1 MLTRLILEIFV
12 PGYRENFTP
21 EIRTRCGIVGG
32 ITGIV
37 CNVFLAIVKFTLA
50 LLSGSV
56 AAGADAVNN
65 LSDAGTGLI
74 TVSGFRLSRRAP
86 DAEHPF
92 GHGRTEYVASLIVSL
107 LVMGLGVTFFKD
119 SIVAIF
125 RTSEIDCTPVTLI
138 IYSSTIA
145 VKCWLFFFYGKLAKL
160 INSDMLKAA
169 AYDSLSDCLGTL
181 IVIGSMIGSRYT
193 SFPLDGWAGI
203 VVAGMIFW
211 AGGGVLK
218 DTVSKLLGEQADK
231 ELVEK
236 LKETILSV
244 PGIDGVHDIIIH
256 NYGENSYYVTAHAEI
271 SNLGDRLSAHDIL
284 ENAEV
289 EVAKK
294 LPVHLLLHGDPYNKS
309 NPEVIFWRS
318 RLENS
323 AAEFDSE
330 LKIYDFR
337 LLKDADEEV
346 CALSFHLLI
355 PHRYALSE
363 TELLEQ
369 LENRMQSYKKDLKL
383 EISFQK
389 SFV

>member
-1 MLTRLILEIFV
+1 MLTEIILSAAV
-12 PGYRENFTP
+12 PGYKKNLTP
-21 EIRTRCGIVGG
+21 EMRIKCGIAGG

-50 LLSGSV
+50 VISGSV

-74 TVSGFRLSRRAP
+74 TVSGFRLSSRAP

-92 GHGRTEYVASLIVSL
+92 GHGRTEYVTALIVAL
-107 LVMGLGVTFFKD
+107 LVMGLGVTFLKD
-119 SIVAIF
+119 SIVSLFRSSDTEFSTAAI
-125 RTSEIDCTPVTLI
+125 I
-138 IYSSTIA
+138 IFSSTIL
-145 VKCWLFFFYGKLAKL
+145 VKCWLFFFYRKLAGL

-169 AYDSLSDCLGTL
+169 SYDSLSDCLGTL
-181 IVIGSMIGSRYT
+181 IVVGAMIGSKYT
-193 SFPLDGWAGI
+193 AFPLDGWAGI

-218 DTVSKLLGEQADK
+218 DTISKLLGEQPDK

-236 LKETILSV
+236 IKSVILSID
-244 PGIDGVHDIIIH
+244 GIDGVHDIIIH

-271 SNLGDRLSAHDIL
+271 SSIGNRLSAHDIL

-289 EVAKK
+289 EVAKQ

-318 RLENS
+318 RMENC
-323 AAEFDSE
+323 AAELDSE

-337 LLKDADEEV
+337 LIKDDSGAV
-346 CALSFHLLI
+346 CALSFHLLV

-363 TELLEQ
+363 TELLEK
-369 LENRMQSYKKDLKL
+369 LESCMQNHKAGLKL
-383 EISFQK
+383 MITFQK
-389 SFV
+389 SFI

>member
-1 MLTRLILEIFV
+1 MLTEIILSAAV
-12 PGYRENFTP
+12 PGYKKNLTP
-21 EIRTRCGIVGG
+21 EMRIKCGIAGG

-50 LLSGSV
+50 VISGSV

-74 TVSGFRLSRRAP
+74 TVSGFRLSSRAP

-92 GHGRTEYVASLIVSL
+92 GHGRTEYVTALIVAL
-107 LVMGLGVTFFKD
+107 LVMGLGVTFLKD
-119 SIVAIF
+119 SIVSLFRSSDAEFSKAAI
-125 RTSEIDCTPVTLI
+125 I
-138 IYSSTIA
+138 IFSSTIL
-145 VKCWLFFFYGKLAKL
+145 VKCWLFFFYRKLAGL
-160 INSDMLKAA
+160 IKSDMLKAA
-169 AYDSLSDCLGTL
+169 SYDSLSDCLGTL
-181 IVIGSMIGSRYT
+181 IVVGAMIGSKYT
-193 SFPLDGWAGI
+193 VFPLDGWAGI

-218 DTVSKLLGEQADK
+218 DTISKLLGEQPDK

-236 LKETILSV
+236 IKSVILSID
-244 PGIDGVHDIIIH
+244 GIDGVHDIIIH
-256 NYGENSYYVTAHAEI
+256 NYGGNSYYVTAHAEI
-271 SNLGDRLSAHDIL
+271 SSIGNRLSAHDIL

-289 EVAKK
+289 EVAKQ

-318 RLENS
+318 RMENC
-323 AAEFDSE
+323 AAELDSE

-337 LLKDADEEV
+337 LIKDDSGAV
-346 CALSFHLLI
+346 CALSFHLLV

-363 TELLEQ
+363 TELLEK
-369 LENRMQSYKKDLKL
+369 LESCMQNHKAGLKL
-383 EISFQK
+383 MITFQK
-389 SFV
+389 SFI

>member
-1 MLTRLILEIFV
+1 MLTEIILSAAV
-12 PGYRENFTP
+12 PGYKKNLTP
-21 EIRTRCGIVGG
+21 EMRIKCGIAGG

-50 LLSGSV
+50 VISGSV

-74 TVSGFRLSRRAP
+74 TVSGFRLSSRAP

-92 GHGRTEYVASLIVSL
+92 GHGRTEYVTALIVAL
-107 LVMGLGVTFFKD
+107 LVMGLGVTFLKD
-119 SIVAIF
+119 SIVSLFRSSDAEFSTAAI
-125 RTSEIDCTPVTLI
+125 I
-138 IYSSTIA
+138 IFSSTIL
-145 VKCWLFFFYGKLAKL
+145 VKCWLFFFYRKLAGL

-169 AYDSLSDCLGTL
+169 SYDSLSDCLGTL
-181 IVIGSMIGSRYT
+181 IVVGAMIGSKYT
-193 SFPLDGWAGI
+193 VFPLDGWAGI

-218 DTVSKLLGEQADK
+218 DTISKLLGEQPDK

-236 LKETILSV
+236 IKSVILSID
-244 PGIDGVHDIIIH
+244 GIDGVHDIIIH

-271 SNLGDRLSAHDIL
+271 SSTGNRLSAHDIL

-289 EVAKK
+289 EVAKQ

-318 RLENS
+318 RMENC
-323 AAEFDSE
+323 AAELDSE

-337 LLKDADEEV
+337 LIKDDSGAV
-346 CALSFHLLI
+346 CALSFHLLV

-363 TELLEQ
+363 TELLEK
-369 LENRMQSYKKDLKL
+369 LESCMQNHKAGLKL
-383 EISFQK
+383 MITFQK
-389 SFV
+389 SFI

>member
-1 MLTRLILEIFV
+1 MLTEIILSTAI
-12 PGYRENFTP
+12 PGYKENLTP
-21 EIRTRCGIVGG
+21 EMRIKCGIAGG
-32 ITGIV
+32 ITGII
-37 CNVFLAIVKFTLA
+37 CNIFLAIVKFTLA
-50 LLSGSV
+50 VISGSI

-92 GHGRTEYVASLIVSL
+92 GHGRTEYVAALIVAL
-107 LVMGLGVTFFKD
+107 LVMGLGVTFLKD
-119 SIVAIF
+119 SIVSLFQKNSIEFSTVTTVIF
-125 RTSEIDCTPVTLI
+125 
-138 IYSSTIA
+138 SSTIL
-145 VKCWLFFFYGKLAKL
+145 VKCWLFFFYRKLARL

-181 IVIGSMIGSRYT
+181 IVVGAMIGSKYT
-193 SFPLDGWAGI
+193 AFPLDGCGGI
-203 VVAGMIFW
+203 IVAGMIFW

-218 DTVSKLLGEQADK
+218 DTISKLLGEQPDK

-236 LKETILSV
+236 LKSVILSIE
-244 PGIDGVHDIIIH
+244 GIDGVHDIIIH

-271 SNLGDRLSAHDIL
+271 SNIGDRLSAHDIL

-294 LPVHLLLHGDPYNKS
+294 LPVHLLLHGDPYNKN

-318 RLENS
+318 RMENCT
-323 AAEFDSE
+323 AELDSE

-337 LLKDADEEV
+337 LIKNDSGEV
-346 CALSFHLLI
+346 SALSFHLLI

-363 TELLEQ
+363 AELLEKLQ
-369 LENRMQSYKKDLKL
+369 SCMQSYKADLKL

-389 SFV
+389 SFI

>member
-1 MLTRLILEIFV
+1 MLTEIILSAAV
-12 PGYRENFTP
+12 PGYKKNLTP
-21 EIRTRCGIVGG
+21 EMRIKCGIAGG

-50 LLSGSV
+50 VISGSV

-74 TVSGFRLSRRAP
+74 TVSGFRLSSRAP

-92 GHGRTEYVASLIVSL
+92 GHGRTEYVTALIVAL
-107 LVMGLGVTFFKD
+107 LVMGLGVTFLKD
-119 SIVAIF
+119 SIVSLFRSSDAEFSTAAI
-125 RTSEIDCTPVTLI
+125 I
-138 IYSSTIA
+138 IFSSTIL
-145 VKCWLFFFYGKLAKL
+145 VKCWLFFFYRKLAGL

-169 AYDSLSDCLGTL
+169 SYDSLSDCLGTL
-181 IVIGSMIGSRYT
+181 IVVGAMIGSKYT
-193 SFPLDGWAGI
+193 AFPLDGWAGI

-218 DTVSKLLGEQADK
+218 DTISKLLGEQPDK
-231 ELVEK
+231 EFVEK
-236 LKETILSV
+236 IKSVILSID
-244 PGIDGVHDIIIH
+244 GIDGVHDIIIH

-271 SNLGDRLSAHDIL
+271 SSTGNRLSAHDIL

-289 EVAKK
+289 EVAKQ

-318 RLENS
+318 RMENC
-323 AAEFDSE
+323 AAELDSE

-337 LLKDADEEV
+337 LIKDDSGAV
-346 CALSFHLLI
+346 CALSFHLLV

-363 TELLEQ
+363 TELLEK
-369 LENRMQSYKKDLKL
+369 LESCMQNHKAGLKL
-383 EISFQK
+383 MITFQK
-389 SFV
+389 SFI